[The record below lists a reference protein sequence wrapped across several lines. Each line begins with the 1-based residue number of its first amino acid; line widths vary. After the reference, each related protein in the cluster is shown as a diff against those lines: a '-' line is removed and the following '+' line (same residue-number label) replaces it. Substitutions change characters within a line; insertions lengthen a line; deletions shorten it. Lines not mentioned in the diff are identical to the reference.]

1 MNIQNLD
8 LALPEAEE
16 GGHLLPKGM
25 AEGVGEE
32 ERFRPL
38 GLAGDRVVEAA
49 AVLEVHCQLPGS
61 EEGRAEVE
69 VDAQRWQR
77 A

>member
-8 LALPEAEE
+8 LALPEAEGE
-16 GGHLLPKGM
+16 GRLLPKGM

-38 GLAGDRVVEAA
+38 GLAGDRVGEAA
-49 AVLEVHCQLPGS
+49 VVLEVHCQLPGS
-61 EEGRAEVE
+61 GEVREEVE
-69 VDAQRWQR
+69 VDAQRLRR

>member
-8 LALPEAEE
+8 LALPEAEGE
-16 GGHLLPKGM
+16 EHLLLKGM

-32 ERFRPL
+32 ERFRRP
-38 GLAGDRVVEAA
+38 GLAGDQVVEAA
-49 AVLEVHCQLPGS
+49 VVLEVHCQLPGS
-61 EEGRAEVE
+61 GEGQAEVK
-69 VDAQRWQR
+69 VDAQRWRQ

>member
-1 MNIQNLD
+1 MSIQNLD
-8 LALPEAEE
+8 LALPEAEVE
-16 GGHLLPKGM
+16 GRLLPKGM
-25 AEGVGEE
+25 GEEVGEE
-32 ERFRPL
+32 ERFQLL

-49 AVLEVHCQLPGS
+49 VVLEVHCQLPGS

-69 VDAQRWQR
+69 ADAQRWRR